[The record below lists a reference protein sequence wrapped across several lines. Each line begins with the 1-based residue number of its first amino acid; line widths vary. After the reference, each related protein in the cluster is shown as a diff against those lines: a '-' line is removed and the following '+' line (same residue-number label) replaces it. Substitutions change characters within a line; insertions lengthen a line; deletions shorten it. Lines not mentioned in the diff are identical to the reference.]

1 MKSKSLETLTCVLG
15 KSFRSVWSIVNPSS
29 LVHPLSCTFLR
40 RDISTAMSRGK
51 VRPTLI
57 RLRNKPTKTR
67 ISPSSFLL
75 AHPSFSTVDIFRC
88 LPSSPLSLIRRYEIL
103 VERRVWHR
111 RDFKWKRIKLRTR
124 IRTHTQPHTHHE
136 LHGQSC
142 IYRTRWTVP
151 RHRGGNEEQGAT
163 RGLASINRVSSND
176 AVRMT
181 DIRIWK

>member
-1 MKSKSLETLTCVLG
+1 MWKKQESGTLTCVLG
-15 KSFRSVWSIVNPSS
+15 KWFRSVQSS
-29 LVHPLSCTFLR
+29 PYLVLFSAVTFQRL
-40 RDISTAMSRGK
+40 SRGE
-51 VRPTLI
+51 VGLTLI

-67 ISPSSFLL
+67 ISPPSSFLL
-75 AHPSFSTVDIFRC
+75 AHPSFCTVDIFRF
-88 LPSSPLSLIRRYEIL
+88 LPSSPLSLIPRYEIL

-111 RDFKWKRIKLRTR
+111 RDFRWKRIKLRTHAY
-124 IRTHTQPHTHHE
+124 ILTHHE
-136 LHGQSC
+136 LHGQTC